1 MARALATR
9 YETMDAGAAPD
20 HSERPMV
27 TNEQLSIMG
36 GIPMLFNAALIGLL
50 VLNIKVRFDRFDA
63 RLDALVKR
71 FDETLDRAQ

>member
-1 MARALATR
+1 MRQWTQAQRL
-9 YETMDAGAAPD
+9 PD

>member
-1 MARALATR
+1 
-9 YETMDAGAAPD
+9 
-20 HSERPMV
+20 MV